1 MPSIENWSVKLYPNP
16 VSSTLF
22 VKTEMVE
29 DETLNYTI
37 IDVSGRI
44 MATGTTTSALNSR
57 DISIDTSI
65 LNEGTYFM
73 KFDSKYRNFTKAI
86 QVSK

>member
-1 MPSIENWSVKLYPNP
+1 
-16 VSSTLF
+16 
-22 VKTEMVE
+22 MVE